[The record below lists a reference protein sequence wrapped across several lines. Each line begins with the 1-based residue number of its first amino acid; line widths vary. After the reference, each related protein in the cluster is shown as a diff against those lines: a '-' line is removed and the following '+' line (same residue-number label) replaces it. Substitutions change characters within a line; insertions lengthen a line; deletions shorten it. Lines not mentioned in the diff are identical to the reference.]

1 MIVHRG
7 SPRDWPSSNGPQ
19 AVSIGVFDGV
29 HRGHQKVLSD
39 LCATAADQDLGVTV
53 LTFDPHPMSIVAPDL
68 APRLLGTLDQ
78 RIEWLG
84 EHGVTQVGVLP
95 FEEVRTMSAAEFVD
109 QVLAGTLGA
118 VVVAVGADFRFGRD
132 RAGDVATLVA
142 SGAFKVDIVDLLTA
156 GAAPV
161 SSTKIRQHIVAG
173 DVGQAADDLTR
184 PFTLRADVVLG
195 EQRGRTI
202 GFPTAN
208 LRPATDV
215 IIPAHGVYAGRA
227 VVDGARQPAV
237 INVGIRPTFGAD
249 RTTVVEVHLLD
260 GEHELYDRS
269 IDVEFVARLR
279 EERRFESVEA
289 LREQIEADVA
299 AGRAILGA

>member
-1 MIVHRG
+1 MIIHRG
-7 SPRDWPSSNGPQ
+7 SPREWPASTEPQ

-29 HRGHQKVLSD
+29 HRGHQKVIAD
-39 LCATAADQDLGVTV
+39 LCATAAEQELGITV
-53 LTFDPHPMSIVAPDL
+53 LTFDPHPMAIVAPDL
-68 APRLLGTLDQ
+68 APRLLATIEQ

-95 FEEVRTMSAAEFVD
+95 FEEVRSMSPADFVD
-109 QVLAGTLGA
+109 QVLAATLGA
-118 VVVAVGADFRFGRD
+118 AVVAVGADFRFGRN

-142 SGAFKVDIVDLLTA
+142 SGAFKVDVVDLLTA

-184 PFTLRADVVLG
+184 PFTMRASVVKG

-208 LRPATDV
+208 LSPAPEV

-227 VVDGARQPAV
+227 VIGGHRHPAV

-249 RTTVVEVHLLD
+249 HTTVVEVHLLD
-260 GEHELYDRS
+260 GDHDLYDRTL
-269 IDVEFVARLR
+269 DVEFVARLR
-279 EERRFESVEA
+279 EERRFESVDR